1 MMMIQLWHEIVKNH
15 KLISFVSVMKG
26 ALKGGLVY
34 LEVGLSDY
42 PVLYDDGTLLT
53 LPWMFALIRINQSL
67 KLPYLPFLD

>member
-1 MMMIQLWHEIVKNH
+1 
-15 KLISFVSVMKG
+15 MKG
-26 ALKGGLVY
+26 ALNGGLVY